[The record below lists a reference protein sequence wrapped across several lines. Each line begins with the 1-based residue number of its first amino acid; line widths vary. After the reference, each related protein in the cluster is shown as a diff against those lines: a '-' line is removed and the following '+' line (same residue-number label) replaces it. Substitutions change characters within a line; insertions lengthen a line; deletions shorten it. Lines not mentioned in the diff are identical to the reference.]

1 MSKSKKMSLTT
12 LFNNASMNN
21 LGFVNDAVNTNFD
34 AGKVIERVTGFG
46 KGKNF
51 EDIRRAEYRQ
61 KQYENYLKTI
71 DRLNMAKKTLPG
83 RVRGGLFTRTESPT
97 GTVGRVGTNVANTA
111 TTLNSVLSKY
121 QNRFLRLAQA
131 KYYQRQV
138 K

>member
-12 LFNNASMNN
+12 LFNNAAVNN
-21 LGFVNDAVNTNFD
+21 LGIVDNAVNTEFD
-34 AGKVIERVTGFG
+34 VGKVIERAQNVAKKFG
-46 KGKNF
+46 R
-51 EDIRRAEYRQ
+51 ERDDYRQ
-61 KQYENYLKTI
+61 RQYENYLKTI

>member
-12 LFNNASMNN
+12 LFNNAAVNN
-21 LGFVNDAVNTNFD
+21 LGFVDNAVNTEFD
-34 AGKVIERVTGFG
+34 VGKVIERAQNVARKFVGRD
-46 KGKNF
+46 K
-51 EDIRRAEYRQ
+51 DEYRQ

>member
-1 MSKSKKMSLTT
+1 MSLTT
-12 LFNNASMNN
+12 LFNNAAVNN
-21 LGFVNDAVNTNFD
+21 LGFVDNAVNTEFD
-34 AGKVIERVTGFG
+34 VGKVIERAQNVAKKFG
-46 KGKNF
+46 K
-51 EDIRRAEYRQ
+51 DRDEYRQ

>member
-12 LFNNASMNN
+12 LFNNAAVNN
-21 LGFVNDAVNTNFD
+21 LGFVDNAVNIEFD
-34 AGKVIERVTGFG
+34 AGKVIERAQNVAKKFG
-46 KGKNF
+46 R
-51 EDIRRAEYRQ
+51 ERDDYRQ
-61 KQYENYLKTI
+61 RQYENYLKTI

-97 GTVGRVGTNVANTA
+97 GTVGRVGTNVADTA

>member
-1 MSKSKKMSLTT
+1 MSLTT
-12 LFNNASMNN
+12 LFNNAAVNN
-21 LGFVNDAVNTNFD
+21 LGFVDNAVNTEFD
-34 AGKVIERVTGFG
+34 VGKVIERAQNVARKFG
-46 KGKNF
+46 RERDDF
-51 EDIRRAEYRQ
+51 RQ

>member
-12 LFNNASMNN
+12 LFNNAAVNN
-21 LGFVNDAVNTNFD
+21 LGFVDNAVNTEFD
-34 AGKVIERVTGFG
+34 VGKVIERAQNVAKKFG
-46 KGKNF
+46 RERDDF
-51 EDIRRAEYRQ
+51 RQ
-61 KQYENYLKTI
+61 TQYENYLKTI
-71 DRLNMAKKTLPG
+71 DRVNMPKKTLPG

>member
-12 LFNNASMNN
+12 LFNNAAVNN
-21 LGFVNDAVNTNFD
+21 LGFVDNAVNTEFD
-34 AGKVIERVTGFG
+34 VGKVIERAQNVARKFG
-46 KGKNF
+46 REK
-51 EDIRRAEYRQ
+51 EYFRQ

>member
-12 LFNNASMNN
+12 LFNNAAVNN
-21 LGFVNDAVNTNFD
+21 LGFVDNAVNTEFD
-34 AGKVIERVTGFG
+34 VGKVIERAQNVAKKFG
-46 KGKNF
+46 R
-51 EDIRRAEYRQ
+51 ERDDYRQ
-61 KQYENYLKTI
+61 RQYENYLKTI

>member
-1 MSKSKKMSLTT
+1 MSLTT
-12 LFNNASMNN
+12 LFNNAAVNN
-21 LGFVNDAVNTNFD
+21 LGFVDNAVNIEFD
-34 AGKVIERVTGFG
+34 AGKVIERAQNVAKKFG
-46 KGKNF
+46 R
-51 EDIRRAEYRQ
+51 ERDDYRQ
-61 KQYENYLKTI
+61 RQYENYLKTI

-97 GTVGRVGTNVANTA
+97 ATVGRVGTNVADTA

>member
-12 LFNNASMNN
+12 LFNNAAVNN
-21 LGFVNDAVNTNFD
+21 LGFVDNAVNTEFD
-34 AGKVIERVTGFG
+34 VGKVIERAQNVARKFG
-46 KGKNF
+46 R
-51 EDIRRAEYRQ
+51 ERDDYRQ
-61 KQYENYLKTI
+61 RQYENYLKTI

>member
-12 LFNNASMNN
+12 LFNNAAVNN
-21 LGFVNDAVNTNFD
+21 LGFVDNAVNTEFD
-34 AGKVIERVTGFG
+34 VGKVIERAQNVAKKFG
-46 KGKNF
+46 R
-51 EDIRRAEYRQ
+51 ERDEYRQ
-61 KQYENYLKTI
+61 RQYENYLKTI

>member
-1 MSKSKKMSLTT
+1 MSKSKKISLTT
-12 LFNNASMNN
+12 LFNNAAVNN
-21 LGFVNDAVNTNFD
+21 LGFVDNAVNTEFD
-34 AGKVIERVTGFG
+34 VGKVIERAQNVAKKFG
-46 KGKNF
+46 R
-51 EDIRRAEYRQ
+51 ERDDYRQ
-61 KQYENYLKTI
+61 RQYENYLKTI

>member
-1 MSKSKKMSLTT
+1 MSLTT
-12 LFNNASMNN
+12 LFNNAAVNN
-21 LGFVNDAVNTNFD
+21 LGFVDNAVNTEFD
-34 AGKVIERVTGFG
+34 VGKVIERAQNVAKKFG
-46 KGKNF
+46 R
-51 EDIRRAEYRQ
+51 ERDDYRQ
-61 KQYENYLKTI
+61 RQYENYLKTI

>member
-1 MSKSKKMSLTT
+1 MSKSKKMSLTK
-12 LFNNASMNN
+12 LFSNAASNN
-21 LGFVNDAVNTNFD
+21 LGFVNDAVNFD
-34 AGKVIERVTGFG
+34 AGNVIERVIGSIPRKDEVT
-46 KGKNF
+46 
-51 EDIRRAEYRQ
+51 ERAKYRQ

>member
-12 LFNNASMNN
+12 LFNNAAVNN
-21 LGFVNDAVNTNFD
+21 LGFVDNAVNTEFD
-34 AGKVIERVTGFG
+34 VGKVIERAQNVARKFG
-46 KGKNF
+46 RERDDF
-51 EDIRRAEYRQ
+51 RQ

>member
-12 LFNNASMNN
+12 LFNNAAVNN
-21 LGFVNDAVNTNFD
+21 LGFVDNAVNTEFD
-34 AGKVIERVTGFG
+34 VGKVIERAQNVAKKFG
-46 KGKNF
+46 K
-51 EDIRRAEYRQ
+51 DRDEYRQ

>member
-12 LFNNASMNN
+12 LFNNAALNN
-21 LGFVNDAVNTNFD
+21 LGFVDNAVNTNFD
-34 AGKVIERVTGFG
+34 AGKVIERAQNVAKKFG
-46 KGKNF
+46 RERDDF
-51 EDIRRAEYRQ
+51 RQ

-97 GTVGRVGTNVANTA
+97 GTVGRVGTNVVNTA
-111 TTLNSVLSKY
+111 TTLNSILSKY

>member
-12 LFNNASMNN
+12 LFNNAAVNN
-21 LGFVNDAVNTNFD
+21 LGFVDNAVNTEFD
-34 AGKVIERVTGFG
+34 VGKVIERAQNVAKKFG
-46 KGKNF
+46 RERDDF
-51 EDIRRAEYRQ
+51 RQ

>member
-12 LFNNASMNN
+12 LFNNAAVNN
-21 LGFVNDAVNTNFD
+21 LGFVDNAVNTEFD
-34 AGKVIERVTGFG
+34 VGKVIERAQNVAKKFG
-46 KGKNF
+46 R
-51 EDIRRAEYRQ
+51 ERDDYRQ
-61 KQYENYLKTI
+61 RQYENYLKTI

-83 RVRGGLFTRTESPT
+83 RDRGGLFTRTESPT